1 MEGDDT
7 PVKRQ
12 RTSLVTFAHIGNR
25 TYGDAHISPTS
36 KRPLNHFTAV
46 NDGKTDR
53 PHTPR
58 RASTHDGIRS
68 PTRASFM
75 SPTRASLARFNP
87 HLLPPSTS
95 SDRKLSLPA
104 GSSIQLNWDNSRPE
118 VSGEKILVNG
128 RVTPVIMEER
138 SGVNGGNLTSGA
150 VRTTPDSKACANRDS
165 LFNTPPKRRPQ
176 TPQFK
181 APTTAQSQASPA
193 PGVRDSFPKAHEDSQ
208 EGSPTTPRAQL
219 DAEAP
224 NGALA
229 DMISNED
236 LTEKD
241 DVHEHE
247 SDSLH
252 THPKRLFDGLSEV
265 AKSRPSSTSKELGN
279 EAPAD
284 PPEGLLFSSPSFRPC
299 RMKQPDL
306 NSSPPAPLHSPS
318 SISRAPSLN
327 LRTGLGPRKLVTK
340 TSQFEPIQPGYLS
353 VVSVQSFMGY
363 ITNQMH

>member
-12 RTSLVTFAHIGNR
+12 RTSLVTFANIGSR
-25 TYGDAHISPTS
+25 PYSDAHTSPTS
-36 KRPLNHFTAV
+36 KRALNYFTAV

-53 PHTPR
+53 PHTPK
-58 RASTHDGIRS
+58 RASTHDAIRS
-68 PTRASFM
+68 PARASFM

-95 SDRKLSLPA
+95 SDRKLSFPA
-104 GSSIQLNWDNSRPE
+104 GSSIQRNWDDSRPGLN
-118 VSGEKILVNG
+118 GEKIPVNG
-128 RVTPVIMEER
+128 RVTPVIVEER
-138 SGVNGGNLTSGA
+138 SGVNGGTLTSGA
-150 VRTTPDSKACANRDS
+150 VRTTPDSKAWAKRHS

-181 APTTAQSQASPA
+181 APTTAQSQVSPA
-193 PGVRDSFPKAHEDSQ
+193 PGVRDSLPKAHEDSQ
-208 EGSPTTPRAQL
+208 EGWPTTLRVQL
-219 DAEAP
+219 DAQP
-224 NGALA
+224 QNGALA

-236 LTEKD
+236 LIEKEV
-241 DVHEHE
+241 VHESE
-247 SDSLH
+247 LLH
-252 THPKRLFDGLSEV
+252 THPKRLFDGLSKV
-265 AKSRPSSTSKELGN
+265 AKPRPSSTSKELGH
-279 EAPAD
+279 EALAD

-299 RMKQPDL
+299 GMKQPDL
-306 NSSPPAPLHSPS
+306 NSSPPAPFHSPS
-318 SISRAPSLN
+318 SISRAPSLK

-353 VVSVQSFMGY
+353 VVPVQSFMGN

>member
-12 RTSLVTFAHIGNR
+12 RTSLVTFANIGNR
-25 TYGDAHISPTS
+25 PYSDAHTSPTS
-36 KRPLNHFTAV
+36 ALNHFTAV

-53 PHTPR
+53 PHTPK

-68 PTRASFM
+68 PARASFM

-87 HLLPPSTS
+87 HLVPPSKS
-95 SDRKLSLPA
+95 SDRKLSFPA
-104 GSSIQLNWDNSRPE
+104 GSSIQRSRDNSRPE
-118 VSGEKILVNG
+118 LNGEKILVKG
-128 RVTPVIMEER
+128 RVTPAIVEEK
-138 SGVNGGNLTSGA
+138 SGLNGGNLTSGA
-150 VRTTPDSKACANRDS
+150 VRTTPDSKAWAKRDS

-181 APTTAQSQASPA
+181 APATAQSQASPA
-193 PGVRDSFPKAHEDSQ
+193 PGVPDSFPRAHEDSQ
-208 EGSPTTPRAQL
+208 EGSPTTLRVQL
-219 DAEAP
+219 DAEP
-224 NGALA
+224 QNGALA

-236 LTEKD
+236 LIEEE

-247 SDSLH
+247 SESLH

-265 AKSRPSSTSKELGN
+265 AKPGPSSTSKKLGH
-279 EAPAD
+279 EALAD

-299 RMKQPDL
+299 GVKQPDF
-306 NSSPPAPLHSPS
+306 NSSPPAPLHSPAS
-318 SISRAPSLN
+318 TSRAPSLK

-353 VVSVQSFMGY
+353 VVPVQSFMGN

>member
-1 MEGDDT
+1 MEGDDN

-12 RTSLVTFAHIGNR
+12 RTSSVTFANIGNR

-95 SDRKLSLPA
+95 SDRKLSFPA

-118 VSGEKILVNG
+118 ASGEKILVNG

-150 VRTTPDSKACANRDS
+150 VRTTPDSKAWANRDS

-193 PGVRDSFPKAHEDSQ
+193 PGVRDSFHKAHEDSQ
-208 EGSPTTPRAQL
+208 EGSPTTLRAQL

-265 AKSRPSSTSKELGN
+265 AQSRPSSTSKELGN

-353 VVSVQSFMGY
+353 VVSVQSFIGN

>member
-1 MEGDDT
+1 MEGDDN

-12 RTSLVTFAHIGNR
+12 RTSSVTFANIGNR

-53 PHTPR
+53 PLTPR

-95 SDRKLSLPA
+95 SDRKLSFPA

-118 VSGEKILVNG
+118 ASGEKILVNG
-128 RVTPVIMEER
+128 RVTPVIMEES

-150 VRTTPDSKACANRDS
+150 VRTTPDSKAWANRDS

-208 EGSPTTPRAQL
+208 EGSPTTLRAQL

-265 AKSRPSSTSKELGN
+265 AQSRPSSTSKELGN

-353 VVSVQSFMGY
+353 VVSVQSFIGN

>member
-12 RTSLVTFAHIGNR
+12 RTSLVAFANIGNR
-25 TYGDAHISPTS
+25 TYGDARISPTS
-36 KRPLNHFTAV
+36 KRPLNQITAV

-53 PHTPR
+53 PRTPK
-58 RASTHDGIRS
+58 RASSHDGIRS

-95 SDRKLSLPA
+95 SDGKLSFPA
-104 GSSIQLNWDNSRPE
+104 GSNIQLTWDTSQPE
-118 VSGEKILVNG
+118 VNGEKILVNG
-128 RVTPVIMEER
+128 RVTPVIMGER

-150 VRTTPDSKACANRDS
+150 VRTTPDSKAWANMDS
-165 LFNTPPKRRPQ
+165 LFNTPPKRRPR

-181 APTTAQSQASPA
+181 APTTAQSRASPA
-193 PGVRDSFPKAHEDSQ
+193 PGVRDSFPKAREDSQ
-208 EGSPTTPRAQL
+208 EGSPTTLHVQL
-219 DAEAP
+219 DAEAQ

-236 LTEKD
+236 LIEKN

-252 THPKRLFDGLSEV
+252 THPKRLFDGLSEA

-284 PPEGLLFSSPSFRPC
+284 PPEVLLFSSPSFRPC

-306 NSSPPAPLHSPS
+306 NSSPPTPLHSPS
-318 SISRAPSLN
+318 SISRAPSLK

-340 TSQFEPIQPGYLS
+340 TLQFEPIQPGYLS
-353 VVSVQSFMGY
+353 VVPVQSFMGN
-363 ITNQMH
+363 ITNQLH